1 MNLAEQDNGQ
11 QHLPGPSMAVST
23 VVEGA
28 GEIGETRDAARN
40 FLESLQ
46 AVHGFPVSQRA
57 VGVVQLVVSELVT
70 NAHKYAPGPCLLTLE
85 VSEGA
90 VAVTVWDSSTAL
102 PLILPPDPARVGQH
116 GLEIV
121 MAVCRSFE
129 MHREPVG
136 KRIRAAV
143 TLADDPDGDPAGHQ
157 PV

>member
-1 MNLAEQDNGQ
+1 MNLAEQDRGQ
-11 QHLPGPSMAVST
+11 QHLPGPSVAVSV

-28 GEIGETRDAARN
+28 GGIGETRDAARN
-40 FLESLQ
+40 FVESLQ

-129 MHREPVG
+129 VHREPVG

-143 TLADDPDGDPAGHQ
+143 TLADDPAGDPADHQ